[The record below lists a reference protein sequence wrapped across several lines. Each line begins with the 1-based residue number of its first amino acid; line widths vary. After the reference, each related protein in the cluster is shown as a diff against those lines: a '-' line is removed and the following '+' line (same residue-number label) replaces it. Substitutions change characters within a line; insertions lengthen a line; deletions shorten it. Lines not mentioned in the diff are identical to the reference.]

1 MEVVFSL
8 LHDHPHTCV
17 AEAPLL
23 YLVDLGAAIMADVA
37 PEDAAPASTAT
48 VSHSKAEQQQVTQQ
62 LDTQQACTDTAGA
75 PEITF
80 KVCKARGMTTKQQT
94 QLGSWPA
101 WFVYA
106 GVCPVSRGQ
115 CEESSCREQQSH

>member
-1 MEVVFSL
+1 MRFDAISFKQATLNGHGQEGLVEVVFSL

-23 YLVDLGAAIMADVA
+23 YLVDFGAAVMAEVA

-48 VSHSKAEQQQVTQQ
+48 VSHSKAEQQQETQQ
-62 LDTQQACTDTAGA
+62 LHTQQACTDTAGA

-80 KVCKARGMTTKQQT
+80 KV
-94 QLGSWPA
+94 
-101 WFVYA
+101 
-106 GVCPVSRGQ
+106 
-115 CEESSCREQQSH
+115 